1 MSIEKKTLDT
11 VEIMSI
17 LPHRFPF
24 LLIDKVL
31 DYDEGKYLQAIK
43 NVTANEPMFTGH
55 FPAYPVFPGV
65 LMLEAMAQAT
75 GILAYK
81 SFGQAAKGELY
92 YFASVDNA
100 KFRKPVLPGDQM
112 IIEVDFHK
120 ERRGIASFSGVI
132 KVDDKI
138 VCSADLKCARK
149 PAGK

>member
-1 MSIEKKTLDT
+1 MSTEKKTLDT
-11 VEIMSI
+11 ADIMQV
-17 LPHRFPF
+17 LPHRYPF
-24 LLIDKVL
+24 LLVDRVT
-31 DYDEGKYLQAIK
+31 DYNEGEYLQAIK

-55 FPAYPVFPGV
+55 FPDYPVFPGV

-81 SFGQAAKGELY
+81 SFGLAAKGELY

-120 ERRGIASFSGVI
+120 ERRGVASFSGVI
-132 KVDDKI
+132 KVDGKI

-149 PAGK
+149 PTGK